1 MRSYLQQ
8 VLHFLIL
15 LLRQFISGHLIV
27 PLLHHTVPGRFG
39 SYGDPII
46 RILDSRFKAQGTGSL
61 STAESS
67 TAPPCLLTQAADGTL
82 DLALPEGPS
91 IISTS
96 SNIVVNPTTFLP
108 FGCGWPLTSSSGNL
122 HVL

>member
-46 RILDSRFKAQGTGSL
+46 RILDSRFKAQGTGCIL
-61 STAESS
+61 NYPVIIPAV
-67 TAPPCLLTQAADGTL
+67 
-82 DLALPEGPS
+82 PS
-91 IISTS
+91 IDRS
-96 SNIVVNPTTFLP
+96 SLIMSINT
-108 FGCGWPLTSSSGNL
+108 
-122 HVL
+122 